1 MIHVRTLSR
10 AHFAYNQAV
19 SYGTPAITREGEMR
33 LTRGLIHTV
42 LACVLSFGS
51 CAYAEL
57 VKGRDYSV
65 IEPAQPVSSG
75 SKIEVLEFFWY
86 GCPHCNR
93 LEPHLNAW
101 LKRKPA
107 DAAFKRVPA
116 AFRESWLPLARAHY
130 ALQALGL
137 ADKLHGELFAAIHDT
152 KTLDIKTLAGDP
164 APLFDWIEAKGVDR
178 KKFADAYNS
187 PAVVARTQSTIE
199 TTGKYALPDVPAVVI
214 NGRYLIALSMAG
226 YSDGDKKNYDLL
238 FRNIDQL
245 IAQARRDPAQK

>member
-1 MIHVRTLSR
+1 
-10 AHFAYNQAV
+10 
-19 SYGTPAITREGEMR
+19 MR
-33 LTRGLIHTV
+33 LMRGVIYTV
-42 LACVLSFGS
+42 LACMMSFAS

-65 IEPAQPVSSG
+65 IEPAQPVGSG
-75 SKIEVLEFFWY
+75 GKIEVLEFFWY
-86 GCPHCNR
+86 GCSHCSR

-107 DAAFKRVPA
+107 DTNFKRVSA

-137 ADKLHGELFAAIHDT
+137 DDKLHGELFAAIHDQ
-152 KTLDIKTLAGDP
+152 KTLPIKTLAGDP
-164 APLFDWIEAKGVDR
+164 TPLFDWMATKGVDR

-187 PAVVARTQSTIE
+187 PAVTVRTQSTIE
-199 TTGKYALPDVPAVVI
+199 TTRKYTLLEVPAVVI

-226 YSDGDKKNYDLL
+226 YSDGDKTKYDLF
-238 FRNIDQL
+238 FRNVDQL
-245 IAQARRDPAQK
+245 IAQARRDLTQK

>member
-1 MIHVRTLSR
+1 
-10 AHFAYNQAV
+10 
-19 SYGTPAITREGEMR
+19 MR
-33 LTRGLIHTV
+33 LTRGLICAV
-42 LACVLSFGS
+42 LACVLSFVS

-75 SKIEVLEFFWY
+75 RKIEVLEFFWY
-86 GCPHCNR
+86 GCPHCRR

-107 DAAFKRVPA
+107 DADFKRVPA

-137 ADKLHGELFAAIHDT
+137 ADKLHGELFAAIHDQ

-164 APLFDWIEAKGVDR
+164 APLFDWMAAKGVDR

-187 PAVVARTQSTIE
+187 PAVAARTQSTIE

-226 YSDGDKKNYDLL
+226 YSDGDKKNYDLF

-245 IAQARRDPAQK
+245 IAQARRDLAQK

>member
-1 MIHVRTLSR
+1 
-10 AHFAYNQAV
+10 
-19 SYGTPAITREGEMR
+19 MR
-33 LTRGLIHTV
+33 LTRGLIYAV
-42 LACVLSFGS
+42 LACILSFVS

-75 SKIEVLEFFWY
+75 RKIEVLEFFWY

-93 LEPHLNAW
+93 LKPHLNAW

-107 DAAFKRVPA
+107 DADFKRVPA

-137 ADKLHGELFAAIHDT
+137 ADKLHGELFAAIHDR

-164 APLFDWIEAKGVDR
+164 APLFDWMAAKGVDR
-178 KKFADAYNS
+178 KQFADAYNS
-187 PAVVARTQSTIE
+187 PAVAARTRSTIE

-245 IAQARRDPAQK
+245 IAQARRDLAQK

>member
-1 MIHVRTLSR
+1 
-10 AHFAYNQAV
+10 
-19 SYGTPAITREGEMR
+19 
-33 LTRGLIHTV
+33 
-42 LACVLSFGS
+42 LSFVS
-51 CAYAEL
+51 CACAEL

-75 SKIEVLEFFWY
+75 RKIEVLEFFWY

-107 DAAFKRVPA
+107 DADFERVPA
-116 AFRESWLPLARAHY
+116 AFRESWLPLTRAHY

-137 ADKLHGELFAAIHDT
+137 ADKLHGELFAAIHDQ

-164 APLFDWIEAKGVDR
+164 APLFDWMAAKGVDR

-187 PAVVARTQSTIE
+187 PEVAARTQSTME
-199 TTGKYALPDVPAVVI
+199 TTRKYALPEVPAVVI
-214 NGRYLIALSMAG
+214 NGRYLIALSMAA
-226 YSDGDKKNYDLL
+226 YADGDRKNYDLW

-245 IAQARRDPAQK
+245 IAQARRDLAQK

>member
-1 MIHVRTLSR
+1 
-10 AHFAYNQAV
+10 
-19 SYGTPAITREGEMR
+19 MR
-33 LTRGLIHTV
+33 LTRDLIYAV
-42 LACVLSFGS
+42 LACVLSFAS

-75 SKIEVLEFFWY
+75 RKIEVLEFFWY
-86 GCPHCNR
+86 GCPHCSR

-107 DAAFKRVPA
+107 DADFKRVPA
-116 AFRESWLPLARAHY
+116 AVRESWLPLARAY
-130 ALQALGL
+130 YTLQALGL
-137 ADKLHGELFAAIHDT
+137 ADKLHGELFAAIHDR

-164 APLFDWIEAKGVDR
+164 APLFDWMAAKGVDR

-187 PAVVARTQSTIE
+187 PAVAARTQSTIE

-214 NGRYLIALSMAG
+214 NGRYLIAPSMAG
-226 YSDGDKKNYDLL
+226 YSDGDKKNYDL
-238 FRNIDQL
+238 FFSNIDQL
-245 IAQARRDPAQK
+245 IARARRDLAQK

>member
-1 MIHVRTLSR
+1 
-10 AHFAYNQAV
+10 
-19 SYGTPAITREGEMR
+19 MR
-33 LTRGLIHTV
+33 LTRGLIYAV
-42 LACVLSFGS
+42 LACVLSFVS

-65 IEPAQPVSSG
+65 IEPAQPAGSG
-75 SKIEVLEFFWY
+75 RKIEVLEFFWY

-107 DAAFKRVPA
+107 DADFKRVPA
-116 AFRESWLPLARAHY
+116 AFRESWLPLARAYY

-137 ADKLHGELFAAIHDT
+137 ADKLHGELFAAIHDQ

-164 APLFDWIEAKGVDR
+164 APLFDWMAAKGVER

-187 PAVVARTQSTIE
+187 PAVAVRTRSTIE

-214 NGRYLIALSMAG
+214 SGRYLIAPSMAG
-226 YSDGDKKNYDLL
+226 YSDGDNKDYDFF

-245 IAQARRDPAQK
+245 IAQARQDLAQK

>member
-1 MIHVRTLSR
+1 
-10 AHFAYNQAV
+10 
-19 SYGTPAITREGEMR
+19 MR
-33 LTRGLIHTV
+33 LTRGLIYAV
-42 LACVLSFGS
+42 LACGLSFVS
-51 CAYAEL
+51 YAYAEL

-75 SKIEVLEFFWY
+75 RQIEVLEFFWY

-107 DAAFKRVPA
+107 DADFKRVPA

-137 ADKLHGELFAAIHDT
+137 ADKLHGELFAAVHDH

-164 APLFDWIEAKGVDR
+164 APLFDWVAAKGVDR

-187 PAVVARTQSTIE
+187 PAVAARSQSTIE
-199 TTGKYALPDVPAVVI
+199 TTRKYALPDVPAVVI
-214 NGRYLIALSMAG
+214 NGRYLIAPSMAR
-226 YSDGDKKNYDLL
+226 YSGGAKKNYDLL

-245 IAQARRDPAQK
+245 IAQARRDLR

>member
-1 MIHVRTLSR
+1 
-10 AHFAYNQAV
+10 
-19 SYGTPAITREGEMR
+19 MR
-33 LTRGLIHTV
+33 LTRGLIYAV
-42 LACVLSFGS
+42 LACVLSFVS

-65 IEPAQPVSSG
+65 IEPAQPVGSG
-75 SKIEVLEFFWY
+75 RKIEVLDFFWY

-107 DAAFKRVPA
+107 EADFKRVPA

-137 ADKLHGELFAAIHDT
+137 ADKLHGELFAAIHDQ
-152 KTLDIKTLAGDP
+152 KTLEIKTLASDP
-164 APLFDWIEAKGVDR
+164 APLFDWMAAKGVDR

-187 PAVVARTQSTIE
+187 PAVAARTQSTTE
-199 TTGKYALPDVPAVVI
+199 TTRKYALPDVPAVVI

-226 YSDGDKKNYDLL
+226 YSDGDKKNYDLW

-245 IAQARRDPAQK
+245 IAQAGRDLAQK